1 MDMLRTSS
9 ASVRVA
15 LDSLQANIQG
25 TVLVQG
31 DAHYD
36 DARRAWNLAVDQHPA
51 VIVVASTPTDIV
63 KAVRFAREENLG
75 IAIQSTGHGVVRPAN
90 GGLLIITS
98 RMTNVHVDPDAQT
111 AWVEAG
117 VKWGAVLEKAQAVGL
132 APLLGSS
139 PDVGVVGYT
148 LGGGMGWLARKH
160 GMAADSVLVFELVTA
175 DGRLVRASASEN
187 SDLYWALRGGGGGS
201 FGIVTG
207 MEIQLYPVATVYG
220 GNLIYPAS
228 MAKAVMMRYRDWIAN
243 APDELTSAIVL
254 MNFPPIPEVPE
265 FLRGKSAV
273 MVRGCY
279 AGPVEEGEALIQPW
293 LDWQAPLANMWRA
306 MPFAEVAT
314 ISNDPEDPMP
324 TMATGAWMRVLS
336 DAAID
341 TLIEYGV
348 SVDGSSPLVITEIR
362 HTGGAIA
369 RGDKNAGAFGNRDAS
384 LVLNLIGATPTPEA
398 REHMERHTQAMK
410 DALRPAM
417 TGGVYLNFLDGA
429 EVIER
434 TPDAY
439 LPDSY
444 RRLMAVKASYD
455 PENLFRFGF
464 NIPPASDN

>member
-51 VIVVASTPTDIV
+51 VIVVATSATDIV

-117 VKWGAVLEKAQAVGL
+117 VKWGAVLDKAQAVGL

-207 MEIQLYPVATVYG
+207 MEIQLYPVETVYG

-273 MVRGCY
+273 MIRGCY

-348 SVDGSSPLVITEIR
+348 SVDGSSPLVVTEIR

-398 REHMERHTQAMK
+398 RERMERHTQAMK

-429 EVIER
+429 EAADR
-434 TPDAY
+434 TQDAY

-444 RRLMAVKASYD
+444 RRLMAIKASYD